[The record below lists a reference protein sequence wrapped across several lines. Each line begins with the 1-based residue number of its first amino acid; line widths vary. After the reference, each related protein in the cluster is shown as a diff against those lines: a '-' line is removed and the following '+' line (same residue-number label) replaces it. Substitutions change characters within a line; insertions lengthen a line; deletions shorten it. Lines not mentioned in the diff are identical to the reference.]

1 MSVGNLEQSLYRN
14 VNKVNSSPCI
24 VIFDLETGGHHP
36 SYIRHLVNYCCDQK
50 LPINLDIVVS
60 PKFIDEH
67 PDVVEV
73 PIKRNQSQI
82 RFISITVEEYTNLL
96 NAGSLLQKIFR
107 EWKLYCQYARLL
119 QATHCLLMYLDTL
132 QLPIALGK
140 KSPCP
145 FSGIYFRPT
154 FHYKDFNNYTFSL
167 RDILRGWRQKLLLHR
182 VLNKPQFHY
191 LFSLDNLAT
200 KYIQKLHSSAEI
212 VSLADPVKR
221 YNCDNYE
228 QEKIE
233 VLRQELGIGKDKKI
247 FLLFGKITS
256 RKGIYKLLDAINIL
270 DEEVCQK
277 ICFLLVGSIVQK
289 DKILVQNQIQKI
301 SQSLPIEIITYD
313 KFILE
318 EQVHLYFQLSDVILA
333 PYQKH
338 VGMSGILL
346 LAAAAK
352 KPVLASNYGLMGQ
365 LVRENKLGIAV
376 DSTSHEA
383 IAKGITYFIH
393 SQNTEGHVCDLKLIN
408 EFVEQNSVDNFSQ
421 TLFKNIYKG
430 INADFL

>member
-1 MSVGNLEQSLYRN
+1 MSIGNLDQSLYGN
-14 VNKVNSSPCI
+14 IHKVNSSPCI
-24 VIFDLETGGHHP
+24 LLFDLETGGHHS
-36 SYIRHLVNYCCDQK
+36 SYIRHLVNYCCDKK

-67 PDVVEV
+67 ADVVEI
-73 PIKRNQSQI
+73 PINRNQSQI
-82 RFISITVEEYTNLL
+82 RFISITGEEYTNLL

-107 EWKLYCQYARLL
+107 EWKLYCQYARVL

-132 QLPIALGK
+132 QLPIALGEQ
-140 KSPCP
+140 SPCP

-154 FHYKDFNNYTFSL
+154 FHYKDFNNYTFSVK
-167 RDILRGWRQKLLLHR
+167 DIFRGWRQKLILYR
-182 VLNKPQFHY
+182 VLNNPQFHC
-191 LFSLDNLAT
+191 LFCLDNLAS
-200 KYIQKLHSSAEI
+200 KYIKKLHSPAEI
-212 VSLADPVKR
+212 VSLADPVKT
-221 YNCDNYE
+221 YNSE

-256 RKGIYKLLDAINIL
+256 RKGIYKLLDAIKIL
-270 DEEVCQK
+270 PEEACQK
-277 ICFLLVGSIVQK
+277 ICLLLVGSIVQK
-289 DKILVQNQIQKI
+289 DKILVQSQIEAI
-301 SQSLPIEIITYD
+301 SQSLPIEIITCD
-313 KFILE
+313 KFIAE

-365 LVRENKLGIAV
+365 LVRQNKLGIAV
-376 DSTSHEA
+376 DSTSHKA
-383 IAKGITYFIH
+383 IANSMTYFIDN
-393 SQNTEGHVCDLKLIN
+393 QKNTGDIFDLKLMN
-408 EFVEQNSVDNFSQ
+408 DFVEQNSVDNFSH
-421 TLFKNIYKG
+421 TLFKNICTEIK
-430 INADFL
+430 ADFS